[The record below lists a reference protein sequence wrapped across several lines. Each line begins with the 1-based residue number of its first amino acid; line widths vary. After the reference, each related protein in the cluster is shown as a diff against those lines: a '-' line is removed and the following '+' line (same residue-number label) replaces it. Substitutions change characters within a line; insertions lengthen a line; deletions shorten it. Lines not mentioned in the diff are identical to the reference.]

1 MFVIVHD
8 NSVIL
13 GPMRWSRFKFENVIL
28 EECEVDTTLPATNAN
43 LDPITVSD
51 NIKILPI
58 QGTENPEFNPTIEML
73 HGPFWE
79 FTDTVAIMSY
89 TVQPLPLDAAKAMLK
104 DRVAAERW
112 TKENSGVTVNLN
124 DTDYNF
130 NTDKATRGVLIHAQ
144 AGTDNINWK
153 QDRETW
159 VTLTPADVQTVL
171 SAVLAHVQA
180 SFDWEYT
187 KLQAIDACVTHED
200 LAAINITE

>member
-1 MFVIVHD
+1 MFVIIHD
-8 NSVIL
+8 NTVIL

-28 EECEVDTTLPATNAN
+28 EECEVDTTLPATNDN

-112 TKENSGVTVNLN
+112 NKENSGVTVNLN
-124 DTDYNF
+124 DTDYSF

-171 SAVLAHVQA
+171 SAVLSHVQA

-187 KLQAIDACVTHED
+187 KLQAIDACVSHED
-200 LAAINITE
+200 LAGINITE

>member
-1 MFVIVHD
+1 
-8 NSVIL
+8 
-13 GPMRWSRFKFENVIL
+13 MRWSRFKFENVIL

>member
-8 NSVIL
+8 NTVIL
-13 GPMRWSRFKFENVIL
+13 GPMRWSKYKFENVIL
-28 EECEVDTTLPATNAN
+28 EECEVDTTLPTTNDN

-51 NIKILPI
+51 NVKILPV
-58 QGTENPEFNPTIEML
+58 QRTENPDFNPTIEML

-124 DTDYNF
+124 GTDYSF
-130 NTDKATRGVLIHAQ
+130 GTDRATRLVLMNAQ
-144 AGTDNINWK
+144 ASTDNINWK
-153 QDRETW
+153 QDRDTW
-159 VTLTPADVQTVL
+159 VTLTPANVQTVL
-171 SAVLAHVQA
+171 STVLAHVQS

-187 KLQAIDACVTHED
+187 KLQAIDACASSED
-200 LAAINITE
+200 LAGINITE

>member
-8 NSVIL
+8 NTVIL
-13 GPMRWSRFKFENVIL
+13 GPMRWSRFKFENTIL
-28 EECEVDTTLPATNAN
+28 EECEVDTTLPATNDN

-58 QGTENPEFNPTIEML
+58 QGTQNPEFNPTIEML

-89 TVQPLPLDAAKAMLK
+89 IVQSLPLDAAKAMLK

-112 TKENSGVTVNLN
+112 NKENSGVTVNLN
-124 DTDYNF
+124 STDYKF
-130 NTDKATRGVLIHAQ
+130 GTDKATRLVLMNAQ
-144 AGTDNINWK
+144 ASSDDINWK

-159 VTLTPADVQTVL
+159 VILTPADVQTVL
-171 SAVLAHVQA
+171 SAVLAHIQS

-187 KLQAIDACVTHED
+187 KLQAIDACASSED
-200 LAAINITE
+200 LAGINITE

>member
-8 NSVIL
+8 NTVIL
-13 GPMRWSRFKFENVIL
+13 GPMRWSKYKFENVIL
-28 EECEVDTTLPATNAN
+28 EECEVDITLPATNDN

-51 NIKILPI
+51 NVNILPV

-89 TVQPLPLDAAKAMLK
+89 IVQPLPLDAAKAMLK

-124 DTDYNF
+124 GTDYSF
-130 NTDKATRGVLIHAQ
+130 GTDRATRLVLMNAQ
-144 AGTDNINWK
+144 ASTDNINWK

-159 VTLTPADVQTVL
+159 VTLAPSDVQTVL
-171 SAVLAHVQA
+171 STVLVHVQS

-187 KLQAIDACVTHED
+187 KLQAIDACATSED
-200 LAAINITE
+200 LAGINITE